1 MFRGLWLP
9 FFLLLT
15 IFNQGC
21 QLFPNVP
28 ALQTNSDPG
37 SLSGDDN
44 GPDQPED
51 DDKPSFDAP
60 RVENLT
66 GTDLS
71 ANLTAL
77 LAGGIDPRAA
87 SGRVARIRVDILRS
101 EINNSRILR
110 LRRHGPFQE
119 TAEFSNSIEDLPKFN
134 CDEPLASLAV
144 EGQVP
149 VQVIDDFEIADTELR
164 FQLPNSRNLDGDTNL
179 NGSVDTNENPLV
191 ADRFYV
197 YTFCFGNREAGT
209 GNLTW
214 EYKNLSV
221 FYTLDTFPSAIKQ
234 NPLDPSSSAQFNQAP
249 SITAESCSGE
259 EEKKSNFTFSFQ
271 HALIDPT
278 IGPFVGLAAAGSSE
292 VGVELRYFTTDEGD
306 TSVLFN
312 TQNEN
317 GPFGVLNTN
326 GVGSVVKVNIPKTKA
341 DEILTKLRARE
352 AREPINFNFATRS
365 VQSNPNNTGEINFAG
380 QPIESETFRIGVE
393 FIIKDRAHDAT
404 AIMRDFP
411 APQNVLFSSPFGAI
425 NTFGRIPPP
434 FLPSGRAIRAY
445 LSGVAKCPDP
455 SATP

>member
-1 MFRGLWLP
+1 MFSWLP
-9 FFLLLT
+9 LSFFLLLT

-44 GPDQPED
+44 GPDQPGDE
-51 DDKPSFDAP
+51 DKPSFDAP

-209 GNLTW
+209 GNLNW

-221 FYTLDTFPSAIKQ
+221 LYTLDTFPSAIKQ
-234 NPLDPSSSAQFNQAP
+234 NPLAPDSSEQFIVAP
-249 SITAESCSGE
+249 SITAGSCTDG
-259 EEKKSNFTFSFQ
+259 EEKKSNFTFGFHHRLRDS
-271 HALIDPT
+271 T

-312 TQNEN
+312 TQNEG
-317 GPFGVLNTN
+317 GPFGALNTN
-326 GVGSVVKVNIPKTKA
+326 GVGSVVRVNIPKTKA
-341 DEILTKLRARE
+341 DQILGLLRNGE
-352 AREPINFNFATRS
+352 AIDFNFATRS

-455 SATP
+455 PATP